1 MKPVDAVNEG
11 GCLVYES
18 SLGVGRWR
26 IEHCVVGDIVADV
39 MFAYDVSN
47 FASEFV
53 DAEDDL
59 SVGCRVLSLAFSV
72 DDTGEKVE
80 AVSRIKMLKNGGNGR
95 ADVELKELQEV
106 ELLEVELL
114 ESLVADAVQQFNEC
128 SVPLIR
134 RQVWESHPRN
144 PANAAE
150 KSAAA
155 RRVAR
160 DPEAGI

>member
-11 GCLVYES
+11 GCDAGADNLRS
-18 SLGVGRWR
+18 GNQKWR
-26 IEHCVVGDIVADV
+26 IENCVVGDIVADAV
-39 MFAYDVSN
+39 FSYHIRNKD
-47 FASEFV
+47 SEFLYAATDLGVVCQAVSLVFTVEETGEEMKV
-53 DAEDDL
+53 DACTHGYVNGHHCKTVFCSHEVPDGFPEQL
-59 SVGCRVLSLAFSV
+59 
-72 DDTGEKVE
+72 
-80 AVSRIKMLKNGGNGR
+80 VS
-95 ADVELKELQEV
+95 
-106 ELLEVELL
+106 
-114 ESLVADAVQQFNEC
+114 DAIDQFNEC

>member
-11 GCLVYES
+11 GCSVAADT
-18 SLGVGRWR
+18 WR
-26 IEHCVVGDIVADV
+26 IEHCVVGDIVADAV
-39 MFAYDVSN
+39 FEFYVSN
-47 FASEFV
+47 VKSEFLS
-53 DAEDDL
+53 DADDL
-59 SVGCRVLSLAFSV
+59 WVVCSSVSLTFTV
-72 DDTGEKVE
+72 EETGEECEISGYFRGFYIPGQERSTV
-80 AVSRIKMLKNGGNGR
+80 VSCSL
-95 ADVELKELQEV
+95 DVPDGFPEQ
-106 ELLEVELL
+106 
-114 ESLVADAVQQFNEC
+114 LVSDAVDQFNEC

-134 RQVWESHPRN
+134 RHVWESHPRN

>member
-11 GCLVYES
+11 GCDAGADNLRS
-18 SLGVGRWR
+18 GNQKWR
-26 IEHCVVGDIVADV
+26 IENCVVGDIVADAV
-39 MFAYDVSN
+39 FSYHIRNKD
-47 FASEFV
+47 SEFLYAATDLGVVCSAVLLKFTVEDTGDEVEV
-53 DAEDDL
+53 DAEMRGHGADRRM
-59 SVGCRVLSLAFSV
+59 SVLCSH
-72 DDTGEKVE
+72 
-80 AVSRIKMLKNGGNGR
+80 
-95 ADVELKELQEV
+95 EV
-106 ELLEVELL
+106 PDGFPV
-114 ESLVADAVQQFNEC
+114 SLVRDAIDQFNEC

>member
-11 GCLVYES
+11 GCSVYES

-26 IEHCVVGDIVADV
+26 IEHCVVGDIVADAL
-39 MFAYDVSN
+39 FAYDVSN
-47 FASEFV
+47 FDSEFV
-53 DAEDDL
+53 SAENDL
-59 SVGCRVLSLAFSV
+59 AVRCRVLCLRFRI
-72 DDTGEKVE
+72 DDTGEEVD
-80 AVSRIKMLKNGGNGR
+80 AVSRIKMLKNGGSGR
-95 ADVELKELQEV
+95 ADAELKELQEV
-106 ELLEVELL
+106 ALL
-114 ESLVADAVQQFNEC
+114 ESLVADAVQQFDEC

-144 PANAAE
+144 PANTAE
-150 KSAAA
+150 QSAAA